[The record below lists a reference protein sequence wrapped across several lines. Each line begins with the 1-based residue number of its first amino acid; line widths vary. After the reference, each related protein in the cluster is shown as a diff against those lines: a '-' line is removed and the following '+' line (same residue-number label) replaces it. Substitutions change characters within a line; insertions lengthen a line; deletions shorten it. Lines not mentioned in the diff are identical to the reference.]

1 MKPELTQAEMRKL
14 VAEGKT
20 HIWAYN
26 TLYAVDFSLNLG
38 RGEYYLMKLQTRPY
52 RGMGVTKRG
61 RFIAMEPGEA
71 FKYVGA

>member
-14 VAEGKT
+14 
-20 HIWAYN
+20 
-26 TLYAVDFSLNLG
+26 L
-38 RGEYYLMKLQTRPY
+38 TRPY